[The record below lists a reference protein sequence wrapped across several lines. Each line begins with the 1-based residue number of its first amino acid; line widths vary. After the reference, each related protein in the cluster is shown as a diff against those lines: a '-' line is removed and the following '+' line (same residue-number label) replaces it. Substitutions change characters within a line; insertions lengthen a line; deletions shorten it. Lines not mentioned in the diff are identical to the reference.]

1 MEQLS
6 IRDWMILIGGM
17 MIAAVLIDAVRRYW
31 SERRAEIK
39 LNARIERASPL
50 SDDDDAFNLLTEL
63 PNGGARIV
71 QRDDLQ
77 MDPQAGAPASKASTA
92 DPHRATAP
100 AREAPEVNP
109 MPAPD
114 AIEVDPMPAPDPI
127 DVAVAAQ
134 RGETGHPESGVG
146 RSTEADAASDNRVLS
161 EAESVELAADTET
174 AKPATELSS
183 FATDAGAAKSA
194 VSSQQAVTS
203 ETVAESPA
211 EQPAE
216 TASRRRTV
224 KPAPEADE
232 PETSEKA
239 LNEDAGATGTV
250 DWLDTLEPEEPL
262 EPDAPEHGR
271 LPRGADTHV
280 FILYVVAQA
289 EEGFAGSDILE
300 TLLACD
306 LRFGDMDF
314 FHRHERASGRGPIEF
329 SVANMMKP
337 GVFNI
342 DNMEPLQTRGLMFF
356 VTLPGPADM
365 LKAFDYMYET
375 AKVVAKSLGGDIQ
388 DETRSV
394 ITRQSL
400 EHMRQQIR
408 ELERRLLVRRN

>member
-6 IRDWMILIGGM
+6 IRDWMILIGGI
-17 MIAAVLIDAVRRYW
+17 MIAAVLIDAVGRYW
-31 SERRAEIK
+31 RERRAEIK

-77 MDPQAGAPASKASTA
+77 IDPLAAAPGSAAESN
-92 DPHRATAP
+92 RATSP
-100 AREAPEVNP
+100 AREAP
-109 MPAPD
+109 APD
-114 AIEVDPMPAPDPI
+114 PMPDPI
-127 DVAVAAQ
+127 DLAVAAQ
-134 RGETGHPESGVG
+134 LAETENTEPGKDSPAQTAPASVDSAPSEPEAVEPETAADLTAS
-146 RSTEADAASDNRVLS
+146 EADAGGLEKTASALRTVTR
-161 EAESVELAADTET
+161 EAT
-174 AKPATELSS
+174 A
-183 FATDAGAAKSA
+183 
-194 VSSQQAVTS
+194 Q
-203 ETVAESPA
+203 SPA
-211 EQPAE
+211 EAENE

-224 KPAPEADE
+224 KPAPETAE
-232 PETSEKA
+232 PETATSA
-239 LNEDAGATGTV
+239 PTDDADASGTV

-262 EPDAPEHGR
+262 KPDAPEHGR
-271 LPRGADTHV
+271 LPRGANTHV

-289 EEGFAGSDILE
+289 EEGFSGTDILE

-337 GVFNI
+337 GVFDI

-375 AKVVAKSLGGDIQ
+375 VKVVAKSLGGDIQ

>member
-6 IRDWMILIGGM
+6 IRDWMVIIGGM

-31 SERRAEIK
+31 RERRAEIR
-39 LNARIERASPL
+39 LNAKIDRAAPL

-71 QRDDLQ
+71 RRDDLQ
-77 MDPQAGAPASKASTA
+77 DGDSDLQES
-92 DPHRATAP
+92 
-100 AREAPEVNP
+100 EAPLESSGDTPHIPSMRAVR
-109 MPAPD
+109 
-114 AIEVDPMPAPDPI
+114 DPI
-127 DVAVAAQ
+127 DVAVEALDEAEQ
-134 RGETGHPESGVG
+134 GVEGSDDAGGVSVVAPQDSLPEEDTTPPASA
-146 RSTEADAASDNRVLS
+146 SAASPV
-161 EAESVELAADTET
+161 ADTGTT
-174 AKPATELSS
+174 ANP
-183 FATDAGAAKSA
+183 
-194 VSSQQAVTS
+194 
-203 ETVAESPA
+203 
-211 EQPAE
+211 
-216 TASRRRTV
+216 RRRTI
-224 KPAPEADE
+224 KPPTDNSEIQQETAPD
-232 PETSEKA
+232 P
-239 LNEDAGATGTV
+239 GTL
-250 DWLDTLEPEEPL
+250 DWLDTLETLDTSEDAKQETVGAEPEALPA
-262 EPDAPEHGR
+262 DSPEHGR

-280 FILYVVAQA
+280 FILYVVARA
-289 EEGFAGSDILE
+289 EEGFSGTDILE

-337 GVFNI
+337 GVFDI

-375 AKVVAKSLGGDIQ
+375 VKVVAKQLSGDIQ

-394 ITRQSL
+394 VTRQSL

>member
-31 SERRAEIK
+31 RERRAEIK
-39 LNARIERASPL
+39 LNARIDRASAL
-50 SDDDDAFNLLTEL
+50 SDDDDVFNLLTEL
-63 PNGGARIV
+63 PNGGARMV
-71 QRDDLQ
+71 QRDKLQ
-77 MDPQAGAPASKASTA
+77 VDPEAAAPTSEVSAAESDEAVS
-92 DPHRATAP
+92 P
-100 AREAPEVNP
+100 AREA
-109 MPAPD
+109 
-114 AIEVDPMPAPDPI
+114 PAPDPI
-127 DVAVAAQ
+127 DIAVAEQLAETGDTESEAGAPTQTAPAGENSAQ
-134 RGETGHPESGVG
+134 RKPEAVELATNAVTNS
-146 RSTEADAASDNRVLS
+146 SAADPPAPEADAEGL
-161 EAESVELAADTET
+161 EET
-174 AKPATELSS
+174 V
-183 FATDAGAAKSA
+183 SA
-194 VSSQQAVTS
+194 VRTVTR
-203 ETVAESPA
+203 ETVAQSLA
-211 EQPAE
+211 EQQAE

-224 KPAPEADE
+224 KRAPEAAE
-232 PETSEKA
+232 PEADKEGPT
-239 LNEDAGATGTV
+239 EDANASGTV

-271 LPRGADTHV
+271 LPRGANTHV

-289 EEGFAGSDILE
+289 EEGFSGTDILE

-337 GVFNI
+337 GVFDI

-375 AKVVAKSLGGDIQ
+375 VKAVAKSLGGDIQ

-408 ELERRLLVRRN
+408 DLERRLLVRRN

>member
-6 IRDWMILIGGM
+6 IRDWMVIIGGM

-31 SERRAEIK
+31 RERRAEIR
-39 LNARIERASPL
+39 LNAKIERTPAS
-50 SDDDDAFNLLTEL
+50 SGEDDAFNLLTEL

-71 QRDDLQ
+71 RRDDLQ
-77 MDPQAGAPASKASTA
+77 DDDPLVEREEVATA
-92 DPHRATAP
+92 DQEEQGASGESVVAP
-100 AREAPEVNP
+100 
-109 MPAPD
+109 
-114 AIEVDPMPAPDPI
+114 PDPI
-127 DVAVAAQ
+127 DVAAAQ
-134 RGETGHPESGVG
+134 MVAEE
-146 RSTEADAASDNRVLS
+146 DAQR
-161 EAESVELAADTET
+161 LAVADTDSSASPSQT
-174 AKPATELSS
+174 APVDSEPRAE
-183 FATDAGAAKSA
+183 AAHAEVDMSA
-194 VSSQQAVTS
+194 AQAVPD
-203 ETVAESPA
+203 AEGSA
-211 EQPAE
+211 N
-216 TASRRRTV
+216 SRRRTI
-224 KPAPEADE
+224 KPP
-232 PETSEKA
+232 P
-239 LNEDAGATGTV
+239 EDADSSDQAIPHPGTV
-250 DWLDTLEPEEPL
+250 DWLETLEVDSDEVASPEPEEMPV
-262 EPDAPEHGR
+262 DTPEHGR

-280 FILYVVAQA
+280 FILYVVARA
-289 EEGFAGSDILE
+289 EEGFSGTDILE

-337 GVFNI
+337 GVFEI

-375 AKVVAKSLGGDIQ
+375 VKVVAKQLDGDVQ

-394 ITRQSL
+394 VTRQSL

>member
-6 IRDWMILIGGM
+6 IRDWMIIIGGM

-31 SERRAEIK
+31 RERRAEIK
-39 LNARIERASPL
+39 LNARIDRASPL
-50 SDDDDAFNLLTEL
+50 SDDDNAFNLLTEL

-77 MDPQAGAPASKASTA
+77 TDSQAAAPTTAATGSDSDRTTVPPASEQR
-92 DPHRATAP
+92 DAP
-100 AREAPEVNP
+100 PSRDESV
-109 MPAPD
+109 
-114 AIEVDPMPAPDPI
+114 PDPI

-134 RGETGHPESGVG
+134 
-146 RSTEADAASDNRVLS
+146 L
-161 EAESVELAADTET
+161 AESDKAESDKAESDKAESAAH
-174 AKPATELSS
+174 
-183 FATDAGAAKSA
+183 A
-194 VSSQQAVTS
+194 VSSQSTGDSLPPVAEAPTS
-203 ETVAESPA
+203 EGPLSVERAAPKEAVAERLVE
-211 EQPAE
+211 EQTEA
-216 TASRRRTV
+216 ASRRRTV
-224 KPAPEADE
+224 KPAPEATEQD
-232 PETSEKA
+232 PIDDTDTS
-239 LNEDAGATGTV
+239 GTV
-250 DWLDTLEPEEPL
+250 DWLDTLDPEEPL

-271 LPRGADTHV
+271 LPRGANTHV

-289 EEGFAGSDILE
+289 EEGFAGTDILE

-337 GVFNI
+337 GVFDI

-375 AKVVAKSLGGDIQ
+375 VKVVAKSLGGDIQ

>member
-6 IRDWMILIGGM
+6 IRDWMVIIGGM

-31 SERRAEIK
+31 RERRAEIR
-39 LNARIERASPL
+39 LNAKIERAPAS
-50 SDDDDAFNLLTEL
+50 SGEDDAFNLLTEL

-71 QRDDLQ
+71 RRDDLQ
-77 MDPQAGAPASKASTA
+77 DDDPLVEREEVATA
-92 DPHRATAP
+92 DQEEQGASGESVVAP
-100 AREAPEVNP
+100 
-109 MPAPD
+109 
-114 AIEVDPMPAPDPI
+114 PDPI
-127 DVAVAAQ
+127 DVAAAQ
-134 RGETGHPESGVG
+134 MVAEE
-146 RSTEADAASDNRVLS
+146 DAQR
-161 EAESVELAADTET
+161 LAVADTDSSASPSQT
-174 AKPATELSS
+174 APVDSEPRAE
-183 FATDAGAAKSA
+183 AAHAEVDMSA
-194 VSSQQAVTS
+194 AQAVPDAKGS
-203 ETVAESPA
+203 AN
-211 EQPAE
+211 
-216 TASRRRTV
+216 SRRRTI
-224 KPAPEADE
+224 KPP
-232 PETSEKA
+232 P
-239 LNEDAGATGTV
+239 EDADSSDQAIPHPGTV
-250 DWLDTLEPEEPL
+250 DWLETLEVDSDEIASPEPEEMPV
-262 EPDAPEHGR
+262 DTPEHGR

-280 FILYVVAQA
+280 FILYVVARA
-289 EEGFAGSDILE
+289 EEGFSGTEILE

-337 GVFNI
+337 GVFEI

-375 AKVVAKSLGGDIQ
+375 VKVVAKQLDGDVQ

-394 ITRQSL
+394 VTRQSL

>member
-31 SERRAEIK
+31 RERRAEIK
-39 LNARIERASPL
+39 LNARIERASPM

-77 MDPQAGAPASKASTA
+77 IDPQAAAPGSAAESN
-92 DPHRATAP
+92 RATSP
-100 AREAPEVNP
+100 AREAP
-109 MPAPD
+109 AQ
-114 AIEVDPMPAPDPI
+114 DPMPDPI

-134 RGETGHPESGVG
+134 LAETENTEPGKDSPAQTAPASVDSAPSEPEAVEPE
-146 RSTEADAASDNRVLS
+146 TDAVTAETAADPTAPEADAGGLEARV
-161 EAESVELAADTET
+161 
-174 AKPATELSS
+174 
-183 FATDAGAAKSA
+183 SA
-194 VSSQQAVTS
+194 LRTVTR
-203 ETVAESPA
+203 EPTVQSPA
-211 EQPAE
+211 EAENE

-224 KPAPEADE
+224 KPAPETAE
-232 PETSEKA
+232 PETATSA
-239 LNEDAGATGTV
+239 PTDDADASGTV
-250 DWLDTLEPEEPL
+250 DWLDTLEPEESL
-262 EPDAPEHGR
+262 KPDAPEHGR
-271 LPRGADTHV
+271 LPRGANTHV
-280 FILYVVAQA
+280 FILYVVARA
-289 EEGFAGSDILE
+289 EEGFSGTDILE

-314 FHRHERASGRGPIEF
+314 FHRHERESGRGPIEF

-337 GVFNI
+337 GVFDI

-375 AKVVAKSLGGDIQ
+375 VKVVAKSLGGDIQ

>member
-1 MEQLS
+1 MEQFS
-6 IRDWMILIGGM
+6 IRDWMIFIGGM
-17 MIAAVLIDAVRRYW
+17 MIAAVLIDAIRRYW
-31 SERRAEIK
+31 RERRAEIK

-77 MDPQAGAPASKASTA
+77 IDDPQAATPVLG
-92 DPHRATAP
+92 ATAP
-100 AREAPEVNP
+100 ASGAALPLRDESAPN
-109 MPAPD
+109 
-114 AIEVDPMPAPDPI
+114 PI
-127 DVAVAAQ
+127 DVAVAEIA
-134 RGETGHPESGVG
+134 ETTG
-146 RSTEADAASDNRVLS
+146 TEPDERMPSQTERASDDPALPEPVAVDSPLDAVS
-161 EAESVELAADTET
+161 AKLAADASE
-174 AKPATELSS
+174 PPV
-183 FATDAGAAKSA
+183 DAGAAKDSVSA
-194 VSSQQAVTS
+194 VAS
-203 ETVAESPA
+203 ETVAELSTA
-211 EQPAE
+211 EGAE

-224 KPAPEADE
+224 KPAPATVEKVPTDDADV
-232 PETSEKA
+232 S
-239 LNEDAGATGTV
+239 GTV

-271 LPRGADTHV
+271 LPRGANTHV

-289 EEGFAGSDILE
+289 EEGFAGTDILE

-337 GVFNI
+337 GVFDI

-365 LKAFDYMYET
+365 LKAFDYMYEM

-388 DETRSV
+388 DETRSM

>member
-6 IRDWMILIGGM
+6 IRDWMILIGGT

-31 SERRAEIK
+31 RERRAEIK

-50 SDDDDAFNLLTEL
+50 SEDDDAFNLLTEL

-77 MDPQAGAPASKASTA
+77 IDDPQAAKPVL
-92 DPHRATAP
+92 DATAP
-100 AREAPEVNP
+100 DSGAVLPSRDE
-109 MPAPD
+109 PAL
-114 AIEVDPMPAPDPI
+114 DPI
-127 DVAVAAQ
+127 DVAVAVQLAENPDTGPDERMSAQ
-134 RGETGHPESGVG
+134 
-146 RSTEADAASDNRVLS
+146 TERASDDRALLEPVAVDSPLQ
-161 EAESVELAADTET
+161 AVG
-174 AKPATELSS
+174 AKPAADASEP
-183 FATDAGAAKSA
+183 AVDAGASEDSLSVVA
-194 VSSQQAVTS
+194 S
-203 ETVAESPA
+203 ETVAELSTA
-211 EQPAE
+211 DRAE

-224 KPAPEADE
+224 KPAPETPEKVPADD
-232 PETSEKA
+232 S
-239 LNEDAGATGTV
+239 DSSGTV
-250 DWLDTLEPEEPL
+250 DWLDTLESEEPL

-271 LPRGADTHV
+271 LPRGANTHV
-280 FILYVVAQA
+280 FILYLVAQA
-289 EEGFAGSDILE
+289 EEGFAGTDILE
-300 TLLACD
+300 TLLASD

-356 VTLPGPADM
+356 VTLPGPGDM

-388 DETRSV
+388 DETRSM

>member
-6 IRDWMILIGGM
+6 IRDWMILIGGT

-31 SERRAEIK
+31 RERRAEIK

-50 SDDDDAFNLLTEL
+50 SEDDDAFNLLTEL

-77 MDPQAGAPASKASTA
+77 IDDPQAATPVL
-92 DPHRATAP
+92 DATAP
-100 AREAPEVNP
+100 ESGAPLPSRDE
-109 MPAPD
+109 
-114 AIEVDPMPAPDPI
+114 PAPDPI
-127 DVAVAAQ
+127 DVEVAVQLA
-134 RGETGHPESGVG
+134 ESPGAGPDEYMPVQ
-146 RSTEADAASDNRVLS
+146 TERASDDPALREPVAVDSPLDAAS
-161 EAESVELAADTET
+161 
-174 AKPATELSS
+174 AKPGADPSEP
-183 FATDAGAAKSA
+183 AVDAGAAGDSVSA
-194 VSSQQAVTS
+194 MAS
-203 ETVAESPA
+203 ETVAKLPKA
-211 EQPAE
+211 ERAE

-224 KPAPEADE
+224 KPAPETAEKVPTADA
-232 PETSEKA
+232 S
-239 LNEDAGATGTV
+239 GTV

-262 EPDAPEHGR
+262 ESDAPEHGR
-271 LPRGADTHV
+271 LPRGANTHV

-289 EEGFAGSDILE
+289 EEGFAGTDILE

-337 GVFNI
+337 GVFDI

-388 DETRSV
+388 DETRSM

-408 ELERRLLVRRN
+408 DLERRLLVRRN

>member
-31 SERRAEIK
+31 RERRAEIK
-39 LNARIERASPL
+39 LNARIEGASPL
-50 SDDDDAFNLLTEL
+50 TDDDDAFNLLTEL

-71 QRDDLQ
+71 ERDDLQ
-77 MDPQAGAPASKASTA
+77 IDPQAAAPVSAAKSN
-92 DPHRATAP
+92 RATSP
-100 AREAPEVNP
+100 VREAPTP
-109 MPAPD
+109 
-114 AIEVDPMPAPDPI
+114 DPMPDPI
-127 DVAVAAQ
+127 DLAVTAQLAETEKTEPGKDSPAQTAPASVDSAPSEPEAAEP
-134 RGETGHPESGVG
+134 ETDAVTAETAADPTAPG
-146 RSTEADAASDNRVLS
+146 ADAVGLEETVSALRTATREATALS
-161 EAESVELAADTET
+161 PGEAEN
-174 AKPATELSS
+174 
-183 FATDAGAAKSA
+183 
-194 VSSQQAVTS
+194 
-203 ETVAESPA
+203 
-211 EQPAE
+211 E

-224 KPAPEADE
+224 KPAPETAEPKTAASAPTDDADA
-232 PETSEKA
+232 S
-239 LNEDAGATGTV
+239 GTV

-262 EPDAPEHGR
+262 KQDAPEHGR
-271 LPRGADTHV
+271 LPRGANTHV

-289 EEGFAGSDILE
+289 EEGFSGTDILE

-337 GVFNI
+337 GVFDI
-342 DNMEPLQTRGLMFF
+342 DNMEPMQTRGLMFF

-375 AKVVAKSLGGDIQ
+375 VKVVAKGLGGDIQ

-408 ELERRLLVRRN
+408 ELERRLLVRRH

>member
-17 MIAAVLIDAVRRYW
+17 MIAAVLIDAIRRYW
-31 SERRAEIK
+31 RERRAELK
-39 LNARIERASPL
+39 LNARIERAAPL
-50 SDDDDAFNLLTEL
+50 STDDDAFNLLTEL

-77 MDPQAGAPASKASTA
+77 IDSAMTAVDPVPGFNAAGESTA
-92 DPHRATAP
+92 NSVAGNQAP
-100 AREAPEVNP
+100 
-109 MPAPD
+109 PAPGFRS
-114 AIEVDPMPAPDPI
+114 DPI
-127 DVAVAAQ
+127 DVAV
-134 RGETGHPESGVG
+134 ES
-146 RSTEADAASDNRVLS
+146 
-161 EAESVELAADTET
+161 ELA
-174 AKPATELSS
+174 SS
-183 FATDAGAAKSA
+183 
-194 VSSQQAVTS
+194 
-203 ETVAESPA
+203 VAEEEELEQILSPGSEPEIHDVGEESPSVGAEPDQGTQAMSHASENEPA
-211 EQPAE
+211 ERE
-216 TASRRRTV
+216 ESKSEESSSRRRTV
-224 KPAPEADE
+224 KPPAESDAKDPESDAAD
-232 PETSEKA
+232 P
-239 LNEDAGATGTV
+239 GTV
-250 DWLDTLEPEEPL
+250 DWLDTLEPDEESD
-262 EPDAPEHGR
+262 PDLPEHGR
-271 LPRGADTHV
+271 LPRGANTHV

-289 EEGFAGSDILE
+289 EEGFSGTEILE

-337 GVFNI
+337 GVFDI

-375 AKVVAKSLGGDIQ
+375 VKVVAKQLGGDIQ

>member
-31 SERRAEIK
+31 RERRAEIK

-77 MDPQAGAPASKASTA
+77 IDPQAAAPGSAAESN
-92 DPHRATAP
+92 RATSP
-100 AREAPEVNP
+100 AREAP
-109 MPAPD
+109 APD
-114 AIEVDPMPAPDPI
+114 PMPDPI

-134 RGETGHPESGVG
+134 LAETENTEPGKDSPAQTAPASVDSAQSEPEAAEPETDAV
-146 RSTEADAASDNRVLS
+146 TAETAADPTAPEADAGGLEERVSASR
-161 EAESVELAADTET
+161 
-174 AKPATELSS
+174 
-183 FATDAGAAKSA
+183 
-194 VSSQQAVTS
+194 
-203 ETVAESPA
+203 TVAHEATVQSPA
-211 EQPAE
+211 EAENE

-224 KPAPEADE
+224 KPAPETAE
-232 PETSEKA
+232 PETATSA
-239 LNEDAGATGTV
+239 PTDDADASGTV

-262 EPDAPEHGR
+262 KPDAPEHGR
-271 LPRGADTHV
+271 LPRGANTHV

-289 EEGFAGSDILE
+289 EEGFSGTDILE

-337 GVFNI
+337 GVFDI

-375 AKVVAKSLGGDIQ
+375 VKVVAKSLGGDIQ

>member
-6 IRDWMILIGGM
+6 IRDWMILIGGV

-31 SERRAEIK
+31 RERRAELK
-39 LNARIERASPL
+39 LNARIERSGPL

-77 MDPQAGAPASKASTA
+77 LDSSAESNDALTGVDETPSPVTSTNTEPPAQEPPLRS
-92 DPHRATAP
+92 
-100 AREAPEVNP
+100 
-109 MPAPD
+109 
-114 AIEVDPMPAPDPI
+114 DPI
-127 DVAVAAQ
+127 DVAVEAQ
-134 RGETGHPESGVG
+134 LSQSVNAGKPEEISAVVAPEIEDVAEA
-146 RSTEADAASDNRVLS
+146 SVAIAADAEDDALVTPQPDADEPAAPDES
-161 EAESVELAADTET
+161 EGEE
-174 AKPATELSS
+174 
-183 FATDAGAAKSA
+183 A
-194 VSSQQAVTS
+194 V
-203 ETVAESPA
+203 
-211 EQPAE
+211 
-216 TASRRRTV
+216 SRRRTV
-224 KPAPEADE
+224 KPPSGPDATDLGSDAAD
-232 PETSEKA
+232 
-239 LNEDAGATGTV
+239 TGTV
-250 DWLDTLEPEEPL
+250 DWLDELEPEEESDPNL
-262 EPDAPEHGR
+262 PEHGR

-289 EEGFAGSDILE
+289 EEGFSGTDILE

-314 FHRHERASGRGPIEF
+314 FHRHERPSGRGPIEF

-337 GVFNI
+337 GVFDI

-375 AKVVAKSLGGDIQ
+375 VKVVAKQLGGDIQ

>member
-1 MEQLS
+1 
-6 IRDWMILIGGM
+6 MILIGGV

-31 SERRAEIK
+31 RERRAELK
-39 LNARIERASPL
+39 LNARIVRAGPL

-63 PNGGARIV
+63 PNGGARII
-71 QRDDLQ
+71 RRGDLQ
-77 MDPQAGAPASKASTA
+77 IDSSAGSNDAVPGFTATSSNITDSNAVQPVPEPAVRS
-92 DPHRATAP
+92 
-100 AREAPEVNP
+100 
-109 MPAPD
+109 
-114 AIEVDPMPAPDPI
+114 DPI
-127 DVAVAAQ
+127 DVAVEAQLNQSVSREKPEDAAAALAASEVEDDQ
-134 RGETGHPESGVG
+134 EEANAVVAGAEQDASALPEP
-146 RSTEADAASDNRVLS
+146 EAD
-161 EAESVELAADTET
+161 EATAPDESKDEE
-174 AKPATELSS
+174 
-183 FATDAGAAKSA
+183 A
-194 VSSQQAVTS
+194 V
-203 ETVAESPA
+203 
-211 EQPAE
+211 
-216 TASRRRTV
+216 SRRRTV
-224 KPAPEADE
+224 KPPSESDATDSVPDAPD
-232 PETSEKA
+232 
-239 LNEDAGATGTV
+239 TGTV
-250 DWLDTLEPEEPL
+250 DWLDELEPEE
-262 EPDAPEHGR
+262 ESDPDLPEHGR
-271 LPRGADTHV
+271 LPRGANTHV

-289 EEGFAGSDILE
+289 EEGFSGTDILE

-337 GVFNI
+337 GVFDI

-375 AKVVAKSLGGDIQ
+375 VKVVAKQLAGDIQ

>member
-6 IRDWMILIGGM
+6 IRDWMILIGGI

-31 SERRAEIK
+31 RERRAEIK
-39 LNARIERASPL
+39 LNTRIERASPL
-50 SDDDDAFNLLTEL
+50 SGDDDAFNLLTEL

-71 QRDDLQ
+71 HRDDLQ
-77 MDPQAGAPASKASTA
+77 VDPQA
-92 DPHRATAP
+92 TAP
-100 AREAPEVNP
+100 ISEASAAAAGRDGADSTSRHE
-109 MPAPD
+109 
-114 AIEVDPMPAPDPI
+114 PAPDPI

-134 RGETGHPESGVG
+134 LAETSDSG
-146 RSTEADAASDNRVLS
+146 STEGASAKTESASDDPALS
-161 EAESVELAADTET
+161 EHDAVESSV
-174 AKPATELSS
+174 
-183 FATDAGAAKSA
+183 G
-194 VSSQQAVTS
+194 AVTS
-203 ETVAESPA
+203 KPVDDVPAPLVNAETLEEAASVERTVARATAAESPA
-211 EQPAE
+211 KEQAE
-216 TASRRRTV
+216 SASRRRTV
-224 KPAPEADE
+224 KPAPEAVEELPTDDVD
-232 PETSEKA
+232 TA
-239 LNEDAGATGTV
+239 GTV
-250 DWLDTLEPEEPL
+250 DWLDTLEPDKPL

-271 LPRGADTHV
+271 LPRGANTHV

-289 EEGFAGSDILE
+289 EEGFPGTDILE

-314 FHRHERASGRGPIEF
+314 FHRHESASGRGPIEF

-337 GVFNI
+337 GIFDI

-375 AKVVAKSLGGDIQ
+375 VKVVAKSLGGDIQ

>member
-31 SERRAEIK
+31 RERRAEIK

-77 MDPQAGAPASKASTA
+77 MDPQAAAPTSKVSTGE
-92 DPHRATAP
+92 PNRATSST
-100 AREAPEVNP
+100 RESPEL
-109 MPAPD
+109 
-114 AIEVDPMPAPDPI
+114 DPIPAPDPI
-127 DVAVAAQ
+127 DVAVAA
-134 RGETGHPESGVG
+134 RRAETGDAESGESRSAKVG
-146 RSTEADAASDNRVLS
+146 AASDKPAPSNS
-161 EAESVELAADTET
+161 EAVESATRTET
-174 AKPATELSS
+174 AKPATDPS
-183 FATDAGAAKSA
+183 FSATDAGLVNGD
-194 VSSQQAVTS
+194 VSDLQAVTG
-203 ETVAESPA
+203 ETLAESPA
-211 EQPAE
+211 QQSAE

-224 KPAPEADE
+224 KPAPETAE
-232 PETSEKA
+232 PETGEAGTAERASID
-239 LNEDAGATGTV
+239 DADASGTV
-250 DWLDTLEPEEPL
+250 DWLDALEPEEPL

-271 LPRGADTHV
+271 LPRGANTHV

-289 EEGFAGSDILE
+289 EEGFSGTDILE

-337 GVFNI
+337 GVFDI

-375 AKVVAKSLGGDIQ
+375 AKVVAKSLDGDIQ
-388 DETRSV
+388 DETRSL

>member
-17 MIAAVLIDAVRRYW
+17 MIAVVLIDAVRRYW
-31 SERRAEIK
+31 RERRAEIK
-39 LNARIERASPL
+39 LNARIERASTL
-50 SDDDDAFNLLTEL
+50 SDDDDVFNLLTEL
-63 PNGGARIV
+63 PNGGARMV
-71 QRDDLQ
+71 QRDNLQ
-77 MDPQAGAPASKASTA
+77 IDPQAAAPMSEVSAAVSDGAVSS
-92 DPHRATAP
+92 
-100 AREAPEVNP
+100 AREAPT
-109 MPAPD
+109 PD
-114 AIEVDPMPAPDPI
+114 PVPTPDPI
-127 DVAVAAQ
+127 DMAVAAQ
-134 RGETGHPESGVG
+134 LAETGDADVEAGTLAQTAPASDNSAQRTPEAVESATNAVTN
-146 RSTEADAASDNRVLS
+146 SAAADPPAPEADAEGL
-161 EAESVELAADTET
+161 EET
-174 AKPATELSS
+174 V
-183 FATDAGAAKSA
+183 SA
-194 VSSQQAVTS
+194 VR
-203 ETVAESPA
+203 TVAREAVA
-211 EQPAE
+211 EPLAEEQAE

-224 KPAPEADE
+224 KPAPEAAE
-232 PETSEKA
+232 PETTEEA
-239 LNEDAGATGTV
+239 ATEDANASGTV

-271 LPRGADTHV
+271 LPRGANTHV

-289 EEGFAGSDILE
+289 EEGFSGTDILE

-337 GVFNI
+337 GVFDI
-342 DNMEPLQTRGLMFF
+342 DNIEPLQTRGLMFF

-365 LKAFDYMYET
+365 LKAFDCMYET
-375 AKVVAKSLGGDIQ
+375 VKVVAKSLGGDIQ

-408 ELERRLLVRRN
+408 DLERRLLVRRN

>member
-6 IRDWMILIGGM
+6 IRDWMVLIGGM

-31 SERRAEIK
+31 RERRAEIK
-39 LNARIERASPL
+39 LNARIERAAPL

-77 MDPQAGAPASKASTA
+77 TDTQAAAPVSAVESDGTTS
-92 DPHRATAP
+92 P
-100 AREAPEVNP
+100 AAET
-109 MPAPD
+109 PAPD
-114 AIEVDPMPAPDPI
+114 PLPDPI
-127 DVAVAAQ
+127 DVAVATQLA
-134 RGETGHPESGVG
+134 ETGDTGSEEGAATQPEPASDDATLSELETVEATTEPVSPMTAAEPIAPEEDAEELEETVSAV
-146 RSTEADAASDNRVLS
+146 RTVTREADAEPQS
-161 EAESVELAADTET
+161 
-174 AKPATELSS
+174 
-183 FATDAGAAKSA
+183 
-194 VSSQQAVTS
+194 
-203 ETVAESPA
+203 
-211 EQPAE
+211 E

-224 KPAPEADE
+224 KSATETAE
-232 PETSEKA
+232 PGTAERAAT
-239 LNEDAGATGTV
+239 EDTDASGTV

-271 LPRGADTHV
+271 LPRGANTHV

-289 EEGFAGSDILE
+289 EEGFSGTDILE
-300 TLLACD
+300 ALLACD

-337 GVFNI
+337 GVFDI

-375 AKVVAKSLGGDIQ
+375 VKVVAKNLGGDIQ